1 MSQAFQLV
9 VLQGI
14 CKDSKHFLPLAIQS
28 MASFVTSGI
37 LPCFGL
43 NSDIKPRFQ
52 ARVQSSASVAL
63 KLGRLKPSIDVND
76 FGPKDLE
83 SLWDD
88 GYGTKTVKDYFDG
101 AKEMIR
107 PDGGPPPWFC
117 PIECR
122 QPLKSSPTLLFLPGV
137 CC

>member
-9 VLQGI
+9 NLE
-14 CKDSKHFLPLAIQS
+14 L
-28 MASFVTSGI
+28 
-37 LPCFGL
+37 
-43 NSDIKPRFQ
+43 
-52 ARVQSSASVAL
+52 
-63 KLGRLKPSIDVND
+63 VND

-122 QPLKSSPTLLFLPGV
+122 QPLKSSPTLLFLPGNYCLV
-137 CC
+137 LIDLT

>member
-1 MSQAFQLV
+1 
-9 VLQGI
+9 
-14 CKDSKHFLPLAIQS
+14 

-43 NSDIKPRFQ
+43 NSDVKPRFQ

-63 KLGRLKPSIDVND
+63 KLGRLKPSIEEKKWVND

-83 SLWDD
+83 PLWDD
-88 GYGTKTVKDYFDG
+88 GYGTKTIKDYFDG

-107 PDGGPPPWFC
+107 PDGGPPRWFC
-117 PIECR
+117 PIECG
-122 QPLKSSPTLLFLPGV
+122 QPLKSSPTLLFLPGNYCLV
-137 CC
+137 LIDFT